1 MYKYVG
7 LSRNAQGITKA
18 IEEID
23 RMTAAHKQIQLPD
36 AKTFNLAL
44 VDAKEMELML
54 QTARCIATSAL
65 IRKESRGAHYR
76 EDFPA
81 TDYRNWTKHVLL
93 QKKGGQLEHSLGPVR
108 ITRITPPEA

>member
-1 MYKYVG
+1 MMIDKGEKLPVTRQCDLLD
-7 LSRNAQGITKA
+7 LSRSFVYYTPAP
-18 IEEID
+18 
-23 RMTAAHKQIQLPD
+23 LS
-36 AKTFNLAL
+36 
-44 VDAKEMELML
+44 AKEMELML
-54 QTARCIATSAL
+54 QTAKCIATSAL